1 MATFIPY
8 GRQWIDEED
17 EQAVLA
23 ALRSAFLTQGPATQS
38 FEDDLKGYVGAK
50 HCVAVSNATAGLHL
64 AIAALDLPPGEG
76 ITSPNTFVATSNAMA
91 YNGLTP
97 VFADI
102 DAGTFNLSVE
112 GTRAAITPTTRLL
125 APVHFAGLPADMK
138 ALKATADERGLRVIE
153 DAAHAIGSE
162 YADGGRVGNGRYSD
176 LTVFSFH
183 PVKTMTTG
191 EGGAITTNDD
201 ALYERLMMLR
211 SHGITRDP
219 ARLEQRPGPWWY
231 EQQAL
236 GYNYRMTELQAALG
250 SSQLRKLD
258 GFVLRRREIVQ
269 RYLRDLAG
277 LEWLRLPHDAGGQP
291 VSYHLFV
298 LQIDFERIGMT
309 RADAMAALAA
319 RGVGCQVHYIPV
331 HTQPWYRTTYG
342 AVSLPASEAYYERC
356 LSIPLYPAMTD
367 ADVDRVIEAVRSLA

>member
-1 MATFIPY
+1 MTFISY
-8 GRQWIDEED
+8 GRQWIDEDD

-23 ALRSAFLTQGPATQS
+23 ALRSDYLTQGPATEK
-38 FEDDLKGYVGAK
+38 FESDLKAYVGAK
-50 HCVAVSNATAGLHL
+50 HCVVVSNATAGLHL
-64 AIAALDLPPGEG
+64 AVAALELGDGEG

-91 YNGLTP
+91 YTGLRP

-102 DAGTFNLSVE
+102 DPRTFNLSVE
-112 GTRAAITPTTRLL
+112 AVRAAMTPRTRLI

-138 ALKATADERGLRVIE
+138 ALKATADEHGLRVIE

-162 YADGGRVGNGRYSD
+162 YAEGGKVGDGRYSD

-201 ALYERLMMLR
+201 ALYERLVMLR

-231 EQQAL
+231 EQQGL
-236 GYNYRMTELQAALG
+236 GYNYRMTEIQAALG

-258 GFVLRRREIVQ
+258 GFVRRRRQIVQ
-269 RYLRDLAG
+269 RYRRDLAD
-277 LEWLRLPHDAGGQP
+277 LNWLRLPHDAGDQQ

-298 LQIDFERIGMT
+298 VQIDFGRIGMS
-309 RADAMAALAA
+309 RAEAMAALAA
-319 RGVGCQVHYIPV
+319 RGVGSQVHYIPV
-331 HTQPWYRTTYG
+331 HTQPWYRSTYG
-342 AVSLPASEAYYERC
+342 ARSLPAAEAYYDCC

-367 ADVDRVIEAVRSLA
+367 ADVDRVVKAVRSLA